1 FLFPSGLMLG
11 GNFSIYD
18 YMVWNEIP
26 TVLGNLVG
34 GLAFVG
40 LTLYSTHVRTAPKR
54 NADYASQLRT
64 AAKHGAA

>member
-1 FLFPSGLMLG
+1 MLFFYMGFWNTDREHVPVPPGLMLG

-34 GLAFVG
+34 GL
-40 LTLYSTHVRTAPKR
+40 SSS
-54 NADYASQLRT
+54 D
-64 AAKHGAA
+64 